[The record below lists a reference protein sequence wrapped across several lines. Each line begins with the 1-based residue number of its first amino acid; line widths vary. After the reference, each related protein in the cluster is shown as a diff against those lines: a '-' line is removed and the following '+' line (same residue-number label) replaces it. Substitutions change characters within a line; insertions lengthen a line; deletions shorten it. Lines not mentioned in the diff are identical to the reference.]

1 MSRKA
6 AVMQA
11 ATMRIERLQEP
22 KQKGGRWTVFF
33 ADGQR
38 LRLLSTVVGDFGL
51 RPGLELSAEEL
62 SRLKEAGAAASA
74 KERAVRII
82 SASNVTQ
89 KELRRRLVQK
99 GESAENASA
108 AVTWLSDLNLL
119 DDLETA
125 KQLVRSAGRKG
136 YGRARAR
143 QILYQK
149 GVDKALWDE
158 ALEELPEP
166 DGAIDRFLASRF
178 RGEEPDR
185 REVKRA
191 VDALMRRGHRWEDIR
206 TALRRYT
213 DTLEEGDF

>member
-1 MSRKA
+1 
-6 AVMQA
+6 
-11 ATMRIERLQEP
+11 MRIERLQEP
-22 KQKGGRWTVFF
+22 GRKGGRWTVFF
-33 ADGQR
+33 EGGQR
-38 LRLLSTVVGDFGL
+38 LRLLPSVIGDFGL
-51 RPGLELSAEEL
+51 RPGLELPAEEL
-62 SRLKEAGAAASA
+62 PRLKEAAAAASA

-99 GESAENASA
+99 GDSEENAEA
-108 AVTWLSDLNLL
+108 AVSWLSSLDLL

-149 GVDKALWDE
+149 GVDKSLWDE

-178 RGEEPDR
+178 RGEAPDR
-185 REVKRA
+185 PEVKRA
-191 VDALMRRGHRWEDIR
+191 ADALMRRGHRWEDIR

-213 DTLEEGDF
+213 DTLEEEEC

>member
-38 LRLLSTVVGDFGL
+38 LRLLSSVVGDFGL

>member
-1 MSRKA
+1 M
-6 AVMQA
+6 
-11 ATMRIERLQEP
+11 QEP
-22 KQKGGRWTVFF
+22 NRKGGLWTVYFE
-33 ADGQR
+33 DGGR
-38 LRLLSTVVGDFGL
+38 LRAPFSVVGDFGL
-51 RPGLELSAEEL
+51 RPGLELSAEEVD
-62 SRLKEAGAAASA
+62 RLKETASAASA
-74 KERAVRII
+74 KERAVRIV
-82 SASNVTQ
+82 SASNVTR

-99 GESAENASA
+99 GESEENADA
-108 AVTWLSDLNLL
+108 AVSWLSELDLL

-149 GVDKALWDE
+149 GVDRSLWDE

-166 DGAIDRFLASRF
+166 DGAIDRFLADRF

-191 VDALMRRGHRWEDIR
+191 SDALMRRGHRWEDIR
-206 TALRRYT
+206 AALRRYIEA
-213 DTLEEGDF
+213 LEEEEC